1 MNLKNLGLR
10 VLVGIFGIPVIL
22 TGIWLGKWYFVAL
35 VEIIVV
41 LGQYEYYKLAEKK
54 GAHPLTILG
63 MILGFLIPPAFY
75 FLQGEYILPLLF
87 GSILIIIITE
97 LFRNKPNALLNLA
110 TTITGLIYP
119 TALFSFLILIREASF
134 WLNVP
139 YQDGAKWML
148 AMLLSIWI
156 CDTAAFFIGSRFG
169 KHKLFPRVSP
179 NKSWEG
185 AIAGFISALLT
196 IIVVHRTFFPAASL
210 THLMIVGAIGGSFGQ
225 IGDLAESLLKRDAGV
240 KDSSNILPGHG
251 GFLDRFDTVF
261 VVAPLVYFYMKFV
274 IAG

>member
-1 MNLKNLGLR
+1 LNLKNLGLR
-10 VLVGIFGIPVIL
+10 ALVGIFGIPVIL
-22 TGIWLGKWYFVAL
+22 SAIWLGKWYFVAL

-41 LGQYEYYKLAEKK
+41 LGQCEYYKLAEKK
-54 GAHPLTILG
+54 GAQPLAPLG
-63 MILGFLIPPAFY
+63 IILGFLIPPAFY
-75 FLQGEYILPLLF
+75 ISQGEYILPLLF
-87 GSILIIIITE
+87 GSILIIIMTE
-97 LFRNKPNALLNLA
+97 LFRNQPNAILNLA
-110 TTITGLIYP
+110 TSITGLIYP
-119 TALFSFLILIREASF
+119 TVLFSFLIFIREASF
-134 WLNVP
+134 WLNIP

-179 NKSWEG
+179 NKTVEG
-185 AIAGFISALLT
+185 AVAGFISALLT
-196 IIVVHRTFFPAASL
+196 IVVVHQAFFPTASL
-210 THLMIVGAIGGSFGQ
+210 THLLIIGAIGGSFGQ
-225 IGDLAESLLKRDAGV
+225 IGDLAESLLKRDAGI

-274 IAG
+274 IA